1 MKKAVGAGIV
11 GLVIIVFGI
20 LVISILFLDKGCSKL
35 DMGFAPFS
43 GNFEHCAFAAGQATE
58 SAVLET
64 GVSEDIARAASRAAT
79 DSAAESLKEGKS
91 PEEAASAAAAAA
103 FKAADGEGA
112 NRKEAIRA
120 AATAGAA
127 AAAAAS
133 STSEADAK
141 IATKAAAYAVA
152 TGKNAKQLALELGAS
167 ESVASNAASGAAEGE
182 KAEQQL
188 KDHPPSMNGPEP
200 LTNKTPVPRDN
211 VTGQN
216 IVPVANGGDDQRVSA
231 NTEVTLDGSKS
242 IDKDG
247 TLVSYKW
254 KQTHGPKVDIQDSD
268 EAMASFNAPSLS
280 EDSKLVFKLT
290 VTDDQGVP
298 KSDQVSIKVKGNTE
312 SQPTGD
318 KSNIESQPT
327 EDKNNTESNSN

>member
-1 MKKAVGAGIV
+1 MKKGLGIV
-11 GLVIIVFGI
+11 GLVIIVFAT
-20 LVISILFLDKGCSKL
+20 LVISIVVLDKGCSKL

-43 GNFEHCAFAAGQATE
+43 GKFEHCAFAAGQATE

-103 FKAADGEGA
+103 FEAADGEGA

-133 STSEADAK
+133 STPEDAE

-152 TGKNAKQLALELGAS
+152 TGKPENAKQMARELGAS
-167 ESVASNAASGAAEGE
+167 ESVASNAASGAAEGI
-182 KAEQQL
+182 KAERQL
-188 KDHPPSMNGPEP
+188 KDHPPSMNRPEP
-200 LTNKTPVPRDN
+200 PTNETPMPREN

-216 IVPVANGGDDQRVSA
+216 KAPVANSGDGQTVSA

-242 IDKDG
+242 SDKDG
-247 TLVSYKW
+247 RLVSYKW
-254 KQTHGPKVDIQDSD
+254 KQTDGPKVDIKDSD
-268 EAMASFNAPSLS
+268 EAKASFNAPSLS

-290 VTDDQGVP
+290 VTDDQDASGSH
-298 KSDQVSIKVKGNTE
+298 KVSINVKSNTE
-312 SQPTGD
+312 SQPSED
-318 KSNIESQPT
+318 KSNTESQPS
-327 EDKNNTESNSN
+327 EDKNNTQSKSN

>member
-1 MKKAVGAGIV
+1 MEDIGMNKLGIL

-20 LVISILFLDKGCSKL
+20 LVISILYFDKGCSKL

-43 GNFEHCAFAAGQATE
+43 GKFEHCAFAAGQATK
-58 SAVLET
+58 SAVL
-64 GVSEDIARAASRAAT
+64 GAGISEDIAGAASSAAAE
-79 DSAAESLKEGKS
+79 SAAESLKEGKS
-91 PEEAASAAAAAA
+91 PKEAASAAAAAA

-200 LTNKTPVPRDN
+200 LTNKTPVPGDN
-211 VTGQN
+211 ATGN
-216 IVPVANGGDDQRVSA
+216 IVPVANGGDDQTVPA

-254 KQTHGPKVDIQDSD
+254 KQTGGPKVHIKDTDK
-268 EAMASFNAPSLS
+268 AMASFNAPSVS
-280 EDSKLVFKLT
+280 EGSKLAFRLT
-290 VTDDQGVP
+290 VTDDQDASN
-298 KSDQVSIKVKGNTE
+298 SDKVSINVKSNSE
-312 SQPTGD
+312 SQPIED
-318 KSNIESQPT
+318 KSNPESQPS
-327 EDKNNTESNSN
+327 EDKNNTESKS

>member
-1 MKKAVGAGIV
+1 MKKGLGIV
-11 GLVIIVFGI
+11 GLVIIVFAT
-20 LVISILFLDKGCSKL
+20 LVISIVVLDKGCSKL
-35 DMGFAPFS
+35 DIGFAPFS
-43 GNFEHCAFAAGQATE
+43 GKFEHCAFAAGQATE

-103 FKAADGEGA
+103 FEAADGEGA

-133 STSEADAK
+133 STPEDAE

-152 TGKNAKQLALELGAS
+152 TGRPENAKQMARELGAS
-167 ESVASNAASGAAEGE
+167 ESVASNAASGAAEGI
-182 KAEQQL
+182 KAVRQL
-188 KDHPPSMNGPEP
+188 KDHPPINSPEP
-200 LTNKTPVPRDN
+200 LTNETPMPREN

-216 IVPVANGGDDQRVSA
+216 KAPVANSGDGQTVSA

-242 IDKDG
+242 SDEDG
-247 TLVSYKW
+247 RLVSYKW
-254 KQTHGPKVDIQDSD
+254 KQTDGPKVDIKDSD
-268 EAMASFNAPSLS
+268 EAKASFNAPSLS

-290 VTDDQGVP
+290 VTDDQDASG
-298 KSDQVSIKVKGNTE
+298 SDQVSIKVKSNT
-312 SQPTGD
+312 
-318 KSNIESQPT
+318 ESQPT
-327 EDKNNTESNSN
+327 EDKSNTESQPSQDKNNTESKSN